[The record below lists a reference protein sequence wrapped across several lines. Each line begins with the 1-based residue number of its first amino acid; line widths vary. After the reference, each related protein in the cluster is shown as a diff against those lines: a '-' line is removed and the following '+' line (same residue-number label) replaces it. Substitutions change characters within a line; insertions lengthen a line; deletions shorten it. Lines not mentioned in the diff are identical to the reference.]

1 MTLAARMSPPGRSA
15 AEVQSW
21 PRRPA
26 AAGPRSWRGRAILR
40 AAVSAALIA
49 VAFGQP
55 SRVSHPTAPCTRALG
70 HREIRSDQR
79 SLAVG

>member
-1 MTLAARMSPPGRSA
+1 MTLAARMTPPGRSA
-15 AEVQSW
+15 AERSRSW

-49 VAFGQP
+49 VAFGLA
-55 SRVSHPTAPCTRALG
+55 SRVSRSTAPCTGL
-70 HREIRSDQR
+70 
-79 SLAVG
+79 LAIAKYGQIKDR